1 MNYVLTLVQ
10 VIELRIN
17 VAREIRACI
26 HKALNTEEQALSW
39 IEVDTHRPEGNIELD
54 NITWWYL
61 FFFIV
66 RVEWDQGR
74 ASCWILC
81 TMGRSEDPSWS
92 SVLWYQFR
100 QLPHGTSI

>member
-1 MNYVLTLVQ
+1 MLTLVQ
-10 VIELRIN
+10 VVELLIN
-17 VAREIRACI
+17 VAGEIRACI
-26 HKALNTEEQALSW
+26 HKALNTEEQPLSCF
-39 IEVDTHRPEGNIELD
+39 EVDTHRPERNLELN

-66 RVEWDQGR
+66 WVEWDQGR

-81 TMGRSEDPSWS
+81 AMRRSEDPSWS

-100 QLPHGTSI
+100 QLSHGTYI